1 VRAALVYQWTGET
14 WVVPS
19 VGMEFVWIW
28 RMRMW
33 VGKYEVTNGEYRK
46 KEPRHITGPFGKHEQ
61 NRDRQPVMYVNWDNA
76 CAYAK
81 WLTERE
87 RAAGRLPEDMRYRLP
102 TEDEFMKY
110 AQCGTR
116 REFPWGK
123 DWPPKSGKAGNYLGA
138 EAGVDRTFADAL
150 KFADYRD
157 GHIVSCD
164 VEESWANPWG
174 LYGVGGNAY
183 ECCAADTKPK
193 QAFGDWRGGCWYFS
207 ARSYLTCAA
216 GISGTASS
224 RGYYNGFRLVLAR

>member
-1 VRAALVYQWTGET
+1 D
-14 WVVPS
+14 
-19 VGMEFVWIW
+19 
-28 RMRMW
+28 
-33 VGKYEVTNGEYRK
+33 RK
-46 KEPRHITGPFGKHEQ
+46 
-61 NRDRQPVMYVNWDNA
+61 
-76 CAYAK
+76 
-81 WLTERE
+81 
-87 RAAGRLPEDMRYRLP
+87 
-102 TEDEFMKY
+102 
-110 AQCGTR
+110 
-116 REFPWGK
+116 
-123 DWPPKSGKAGNYLGA
+123 
-138 EAGVDRTFADAL
+138 FADAL

-216 GISGTASS
+216 GIDGVASS